1 MKYKIY
7 YDKTLKL
14 SDGKLASQCSHV
26 AKELGRMLPSKPQE
40 DIIVV
45 LGLSHTKFL
54 QSVVDI
60 PQQHKYSHTQ
70 VDLGMTEVAAGTITA
85 IGYIEL

>member
-14 SDGKLASQCSHV
+14 SDGKLAAQCSHV
-26 AKELGRMLPSKPQE
+26 SKELGRMTKSNHRE

-45 LGLSHTKFL
+45 LGLSHTKFTEML
-54 QSVVDI
+54 DTI
-60 PQQHKYSHTQ
+60 KQHEYHHTQ
-70 VDLGMTEVAAGTITA
+70 VDLGMTEIEAGTITTC
-85 IGYIEL
+85 GYVEEV